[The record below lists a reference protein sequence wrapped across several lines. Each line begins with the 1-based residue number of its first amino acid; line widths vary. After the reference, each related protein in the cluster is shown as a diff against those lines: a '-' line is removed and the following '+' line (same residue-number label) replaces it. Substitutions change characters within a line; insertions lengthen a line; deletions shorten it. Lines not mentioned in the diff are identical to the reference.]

1 LAFHPD
7 FDKDFERLSARGAMG
22 LIAAIQFIYLITAFF
37 LTVLWSVAD

>member
-7 FDKDFERLSARGAMG
+7 FDKDFERRGTMG
-22 LIAAIQFIYLITAFF
+22 LIVAIQFIYLITAFF